1 MKRYNFRGLKVM
13 FVDNNKNMQLIIKN
27 LLAAMDI
34 VDYQGCLNAKNAI
47 GMMKENPPN
56 LVITDLKLENLN
68 GFELIRQIRKGEANV
83 DPYIPILVLSSKTEL
98 STVIEA
104 RNAGA
109 TEFLAKPVSMGSFY
123 DRLVWMVEN
132 PRPFIKSKGFIGP
145 DRRRAMR
152 GYEGLERRN

>member
-1 MKRYNFRGLKVM
+1 M

-34 VDYQGCLNAKNAI
+34 VDYQSCLNAKNAI